1 MYALIRR
8 AAQPC
13 KRPWSEISSC
23 GSNFSARFT
32 RRLLSSQEI
41 QVPVPVPTRIVSIL
55 KDQDLIEKIPLEDVR
70 NFCFIAHVDH
80 GKSSLSSRILEITG
94 NLGGEPQ
101 ELALRAAR
109 GEEIVQADKSEGK
122 REQIDLLD
130 TMKVEQER
138 GITVKASTASMLYPH
153 PSARGPEGVLLL
165 NMIDTPGHVDFGRE
179 VARSLSFVQGA
190 VLLLDAAQGIQ
201 AQTWTVHERAKSMA
215 NPPQVLLAL
224 TKIDLGDARP
234 VDVALTVAEWLD
246 IDDPES
252 IMLTSARS
260 RMGIAEV
267 LDAVCRQVPA
277 PQALADDD
285 STMLRAQVVDSWYD
299 ARGVNCIV
307 QVVSGLLCE
316 GDRIS
321 IANTE
326 SGSNNSQVQS
336 FPVQEVGLVLPKT
349 QRTGKLL
356 RGQMGYVRFGL
367 KDPRQAAPGTL
378 LIYNKHVGKEMILPP
393 ATKEGAAKSVLFA
406 SVHPVDE
413 DGFADLCSA
422 VDRLALN
429 DTGLEVAITSSSS
442 GASSETGGPFLGPG
456 LRVGFQGLLHVEV
469 FRQRLLDEFNL
480 DAVVTPPKVPYHITY
495 QPSKQNRLE
504 EEYTEIIEDLSDWPL
519 YGTKFKVEEPM
530 VNVRILAPA
539 EYTGAVMELIT
550 KKRGADLR
558 SKPIDEDTWV
568 FEARM
573 PWAEVVVNFHDMLKN
588 VTAGYG
594 SLDTSEADP
603 PLQEANLSK
612 VDILLN
618 GESVAPLAFVSHKL
632 SAQPEARLVCKKLHE
647 VLPRQ
652 QFVVVIQA
660 KTDGKFIASERIQAY
675 RKDVLVKSGKM
686 VGGGDVTRK
695 KKLLEAQKRGKKKQ
709 QQGGKVTLSQAAFNS
724 VISRSS

>member
-1 MYALIRR
+1 
-8 AAQPC
+8 
-13 KRPWSEISSC
+13 
-23 GSNFSARFT
+23 
-32 RRLLSSQEI
+32 
-41 QVPVPVPTRIVSIL
+41 
-55 KDQDLIEKIPLEDVR
+55 
-70 NFCFIAHVDH
+70 
-80 GKSSLSSRILEITG
+80 LSSRILEIAG
-94 NLGGEPQ
+94 NLGDESQ
-101 ELALRAAR
+101 QLALRAAR
-109 GEEIVQADKSEGK
+109 GEVIVQSDRSEGK
-122 REQIDLLD
+122 REQIELLD

-153 PSARGPEGVLLL
+153 PAARGPEGVILL

-215 NPPQVLLAL
+215 NPPEVLLAL

-234 VDVALTVAEWLD
+234 VDVALTVSEWLN
-246 IDDPES
+246 IDDPDS
-252 IMLTSARS
+252 IMLTSARN

-285 STMLRAQVVDSWYD
+285 STILRAQVVDSWYD
-299 ARGVNCIV
+299 SRGVNCIV
-307 QVVSGLLCE
+307 QVVSGTLGE

-326 SGSNNSQVQS
+326 AGNKSQVQS

-378 LIYNKHVGKEMILPP
+378 LIYNKHVGKDMIFPP

-413 DGFADLCSA
+413 DGFEELCSA

-429 DTGLEVAITSSSS
+429 DTGLEVAMTSSNS

-469 FRQRLLDEFNL
+469 FRQRLLDEFDL

-495 QPSKQNRLE
+495 LPSKSNRLE
-504 EEYTEIIEDLSDWPL
+504 EEYTEIIEDLADWPS

-530 VNVRILAPA
+530 VDVRIMAPA
-539 EYTGAVMELIT
+539 EYTGAVMDLIT
-550 KKRGADLR
+550 RKRGVDLR

-588 VTAGYG
+588 ITAGYG
-594 SLDTSEADP
+594 SLDTSDADP

-618 GESVAPLAFVSHKL
+618 GESVAPLAFVSHKS
-632 SAQPEARLVCKKLHE
+632 SAQAEARLVCQKLHE

-652 QFVVVIQA
+652 QFVTVIQA
-660 KTDGKFIASERIQAY
+660 KTDGKFIASERIRAY
-675 RKDVLVKSGKM
+675 RKDVLVKSGKV
-686 VGGGDVTRK
+686 VGGGDITRK

-709 QQGGKVTLSQAAFNS
+709 QQSGKVTLSQAAFNS